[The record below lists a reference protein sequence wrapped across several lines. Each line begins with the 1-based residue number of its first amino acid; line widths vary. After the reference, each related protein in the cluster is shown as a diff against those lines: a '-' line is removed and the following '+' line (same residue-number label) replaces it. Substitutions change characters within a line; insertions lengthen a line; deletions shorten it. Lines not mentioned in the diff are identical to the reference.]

1 MKTDNR
7 IYPAVFWGQNWGT
20 FSSPG
25 AARQQV
31 NLVRHNLFG
40 GEPDPFT
47 DTREASTK
55 MPRPQVRFPPLPPLD
70 RLQEL
75 FTLDPNTGHV
85 IRRVGIRGGGK
96 AGTRA
101 GADGSGKA
109 PGRRRWITVDHNQY
123 DEARVV
129 YALHTGRL
137 PSPHD
142 SIEHLDGDRS
152 NNAPSNLKLIP
163 GAPPRAP
170 ETDMAIKKEME
181 VWL

>member
-1 MKTDNR
+1 MKTYSA
-7 IYPAVFWGQNWGT
+7 IFWDQSWGE
-20 FSSPG
+20 FSTPG

-40 GEPDPFT
+40 GAPDPFINT
-47 DTREASTK
+47 QEAT
-55 MPRPQVRFPPLPPLD
+55 MPRPQVRFPPLPPLS

-75 FTLDPNTGHV
+75 FNLDPDTGHV
-85 IRRVGIRGGGK
+85 IRRIGIRGGGK

-101 GADGSGKA
+101 GAYGSGKA
-109 PGRRRWITVDHNQY
+109 PRRRRWVQIDGNQY

-142 SIEHLDGDRS
+142 SIEHMDGNRS
-152 NNAPSNLKLIP
+152 NNAPSNLKFVS
-163 GAPPRAP
+163 GAQPQPNVQTPEEDRALQ
-170 ETDMAIKKEME
+170 KEME